1 MPYITANKI
10 DKAVMPPIQIMV
22 LSCFIYMR
30 NITDK
35 KVYTFQQ
42 VVSFNYPTTFREV
55 KARLIKKGC
64 GWIRSVWIKWQLF
77 IILRKLV
84 KLFVS
89 FSHLIL
95 LDDSFEHKANA
106 YWI

>member
-1 MPYITANKI
+1 MQFLKKMPYIPTNKI
-10 DKAVMPPIQIMV
+10 DKAVMLPIQIMV

-55 KARLIKKGC
+55 KAGLIKKGC
-64 GWIRSVWIKWQLF
+64 GWIHSV
-77 IILRKLV
+77 
-84 KLFVS
+84 
-89 FSHLIL
+89 
-95 LDDSFEHKANA
+95 
-106 YWI
+106 